1 MFSRTWQLRTRSV
14 PVQHEYSLCGMCG
27 HLFVSNPPD
36 GEFLRDYY
44 ETLSQ
49 TLRQP
54 RGVDPIETAVF
65 ANQADFMTNSF
76 PGKRI
81 LEIGCDTGQFLD
93 FLHERGAIT
102 FFDELSHNARKIL
115 FERALHVE
123 WSPAVEDLDWIVI
136 RHTLEHVP
144 QPLAW
149 LSNLP
154 PLGRD
159 GRLFIEVPD
168 WTHLDTDTDS
178 LNFEHLHQFTV
189 ASLCTLLLRAGY
201 AVESVNYAST
211 PGYHTTPNRILRVR
225 AHPLT
230 WKGDRADR
238 IEAVVEEKANALA
251 RNFSALLK
259 LHDDRRVAVYAA
271 SWFARTLCLQGEML
285 TTKICALYDS
295 DPAKQGSDFSGF
307 VVRTPDSI
315 ASDNPDTIVILSS
328 YEHEIEKYL
337 RDEVRF
343 KGAIVGVSAL
353 MPPNG
358 PMSSLP
364 ANRHL

>member
-1 MFSRTWQLRTRSV
+1 
-14 PVQHEYSLCGMCG
+14 MCG

-36 GEFLRDYY
+36 GAFLREYY
-44 ETLSQ
+44 KTLSQ

-54 RGVDPIETAVF
+54 RGTDPIETAVF
-65 ANQADFMTNSF
+65 TNQADFMANSLS
-76 PGKRI
+76 GKRV

-115 FERALHVE
+115 FERGLHME
-123 WSPAVEDLDWIVI
+123 WSPQVEKLDWIVI
-136 RHTLEHVP
+136 RHTLEHVL
-144 QPLAW
+144 QPLDW

-154 PLGRD
+154 PLSPD

-168 WTHLDTDTDS
+168 WTHLDTDTDT

-189 ASLCTLLLRAGY
+189 ASLTALLQRAGY
-201 AVESVNYAST
+201 AIEAVNYTTT
-211 PGYHTTPNRILRVR
+211 PGYHTTPNRVLRVR
-225 AHPLT
+225 VHRLT
-230 WKGDRADR
+230 WKGDRENR
-238 IEAVVEEKANALA
+238 VRMVVEEKANALA
-251 RNFSALLK
+251 RNFSALLA

-285 TTKICALYDS
+285 PNKICALYDS
-295 DPAKQGSDFSGF
+295 DATKYGSDFSGF
-307 VVRTPDSI
+307 VVRAPDAI
-315 ASDNPDTIVILSS
+315 AADKPDTIVILSS
-328 YEHEIEKYL
+328 YEHEIAKYL
-337 RDEVRF
+337 RDDVGF

-353 MPPNG
+353 LPPNG

-364 ANRHL
+364 QRADRRL